1 MPSALEDANALFGFA
16 HTTYDAGEDIGNK
29 PCTVLAYRMSDT
41 VTEAMLR
48 FAFGTLD
55 IETRSISVHQSDVD
69 KFAFVCLSSTKEAR
83 EVLKCSGKNIHDEYG
98 ADHGEI
104 KFKILR
110 FASRNIP
117 PSKTVHLAGLPT
129 TATKT
134 EVVSWLASLGV
145 HAASLANRISGDGFR
160 TLWLTFAKK
169 VDAGY
174 AANVLDG
181 ESYDGSLVHASFA
194 YQDTKNVK

>member
-1 MPSALEDANALFGFA
+1 MLMLCSDLLTRPMMLVRILE
-16 HTTYDAGEDIGNK
+16 NK

-83 EVLKCSGKNIHDEYG
+83 E
-98 ADHGEI
+98 
-104 KFKILR
+104 ILR

-129 TATKT
+129 TATRPKL
-134 EVVSWLASLGV
+134 VVSWLASLGV

-174 AANVLDG
+174 AA
-181 ESYDGSLVHASFA
+181 
-194 YQDTKNVK
+194 

>member
-16 HTTYDAGEDIGNK
+16 HTTYDAGEDIINK

-69 KFAFVCLSSTKEAR
+69 NALAK
-83 EVLKCSGKNIHDEYG
+83 IHDEYG

-145 HAASLANRISGDGFR
+145 HAASLAI
-160 TLWLTFAKK
+160 
-169 VDAGY
+169 
-174 AANVLDG
+174 
-181 ESYDGSLVHASFA
+181 GSLEMDSAL
-194 YQDTKNVK
+194 YG